1 MARKN
6 LMRKALSSI
15 IGGII
20 ITGLAVI
27 ILGTLFTIGLQ
38 SARKVQE
45 ANNLANM
52 IQYEIKLSSIA
63 ASENVTGST
72 AYLTLKNV
80 GPVKVMLKWLI
91 LDVGSKKVAVDLY
104 GFVKNP
110 TAMKELGLSLVK
122 MVNAGNYS
130 VSKDVGSIY
139 VDPGGYVVISMPA
152 SYKALDVVTVD
163 GKVISIT
170 NFAANSST
178 VSKVSTAASSV
189 IVWPINLADV
199 LTGLLSGTGTSSSVV
214 SVNPQE
220 IQQPTQ
226 NSLGVGMERY
236 GKHLVL
242 VADLKDVNV
251 TLYGYNVTQ
260 TWWGTTQKSLVGFMF
275 GNAYIGLDP
284 VWTRNRVG
292 PAKYVVALTTYDPG
306 CSYCNIM
313 NVTFPNGTVKTYHMD
328 SDFPLG
334 WRLVIKGFTPDK
346 PQDIWLR
353 YYVNTESQNLNDIY
367 KQGAE
372 VGSYYI
378 NVNATGLKT
387 LGLWW
392 LYGNRIADAS
402 WLWMKGKAEEVL
414 IYADEPGEEQFSYRP
429 FFYVMDVDNDG
440 IPEFVFATEDDGFGW
455 AGTCNDYVVCDAP
468 SCTDTIITPIG
479 IERGLLLDDWSV
491 KPFWVNIT
499 NPAYL
504 IPGNKY
510 AMVTVTIRIYFHD
523 NLGDDIQEV
532 DFSNRVL
539 FGIYLINSEGKIV
552 NSREYDYQELSVL
565 EDTFPPNQNFFTMTV
580 SLLVPNTNDTYHIGI
595 MFQDPYDDCYH
606 TYYHEGNVGY
616 DDGDFIMAIEWLGL
630 TFYSRP

>member
-1 MARKN
+1 MIRKN

-91 LDVGSKKVAVDLY
+91 LGTGSKKVAVDLY

-139 VDPGGYVVISMPA
+139 IDPGGYVVISMPA

-163 GKVISIT
+163 GKVISIV
-170 NFAANSST
+170 NFATNSSA
-178 VSKVSTAASSV
+178 VSNVSTAASSV

-199 LTGLLSGTGTSSSVV
+199 LTGILSSTGTANSVV

-242 VADLKDVNV
+242 VADLKDVNI

-260 TWWGTTQKSLVGFMF
+260 TIWGITQRSLVGFMF

-328 SDFPLG
+328 SDYPLG

-353 YYVNTESQNLNDIY
+353 YYVNTESQTPNDIY
-367 KQGAE
+367 KQGAV
-372 VGSYYI
+372 VGNYCI

-402 WLWMKGKAEEVL
+402 WIWMKGRADEVL

-429 FFYVMDVDNDG
+429 FFYVMDIDNDG
-440 IPEFVFATEDDGFGW
+440 IPEFVFATEDVGFGW
-455 AGTCNDYVVCDAP
+455 AGACNDYVVCDAP

-491 KPFWVNIT
+491 KPFWINIT

-504 IPGNKY
+504 IPGSKY
-510 AMVTVTIRIYFHD
+510 AMVTVTIRLYFHD
-523 NLGDDIQEV
+523 NLGDDVQEV

-616 DDGDFIMAIEWLGL
+616 DDGDFIIAIEWLGL